1 MGRASPPL
9 IWTKSKRTAAFFGNP
24 SLNFNT
30 QLKSVIISDLGETL
44 LENLLLHHP
53 TMSEPP
59 DGQGV
64 EHGVRIFRSSS
75 SSSTLSS
82 LQGAYF
88 TFPTFLEFSK
98 LARVDQIQ
106 PDVKKNYN
114 CNQCDYSSTTL
125 SNLKTHMLV

>member
-24 SLNFNT
+24 SLHFNT

-53 TMSEPP
+53 IMSEPP

-64 EHGVRIFRSSS
+64 EHCQEV
-75 SSSTLSS
+75 LVKV
-82 LQGAYF
+82 GAAPELHYCVH
-88 TFPTFLEFSK
+88 LVLWLFSN
-98 LARVDQIQ
+98 
-106 PDVKKNYN
+106 KNGR
-114 CNQCDYSSTTL
+114 
-125 SNLKTHMLV
+125 KTYV